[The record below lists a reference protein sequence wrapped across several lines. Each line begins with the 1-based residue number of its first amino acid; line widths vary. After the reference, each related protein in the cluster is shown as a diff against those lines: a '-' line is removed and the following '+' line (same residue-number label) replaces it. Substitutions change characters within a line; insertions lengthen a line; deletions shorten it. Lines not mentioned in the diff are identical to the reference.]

1 MNSQNTQQLTDDI
14 LKETSH
20 SLNNSESGGV
30 SANDG
35 ISGDNYHDSH
45 SNIDL
50 NKTELNDASGE
61 KDVQTLVDG
70 IPPSNK
76 ELKSCGWYNGKY
88 VCIP

>member
-14 LKETSH
+14 QKETSQ
-20 SLNNSESGGV
+20 SLNNSKFSSV
-30 SANDG
+30 SENDG
-35 ISGDNYHDSH
+35 ISGDNYHDLQ

-50 NKTELNDASGE
+50 NKTELNDANGE
-61 KDVQTLVDG
+61 KDVQDLSEG
-70 IPPSNK
+70 IPPRKK